1 MVVVKAMIVFIV
13 VKCLMFN
20 GICIKFYGF
29 LKFFNM
35 VYCTPKCS
43 YQCVD
48 MCDVYVQDMLIGGIG
63 TLHYH
68 FSIIYF

>member
-1 MVVVKAMIVFIV
+1 MAKVKAIVVFIV

-29 LKFFNM
+29 FKCFNI
-35 VYCTPKCS
+35 VHQNVHINS
-43 YQCVD
+43 VD

-63 TLHYH
+63 TFHYH
-68 FSIIYF
+68 VIIIFL